1 MTARVSSAGAIGR
14 VLVGH
19 ASDSRSRTRRAIKLP
34 PSVIASVVT
43 FVVLLGAYLSTAAPD
58 LTVWD
63 ASELAT
69 AAHTLGIP
77 HPPGTP
83 LWVLIGRV
91 ATLVFS
97 SAGPARSVTLLSVWA
112 TAGAGALGAAMATRW
127 IGARAAVAA
136 AVGAGTMMSIWAS
149 ATETEVYAVALLL
162 SVAMLAAGERAG
174 RQEIAADARVRWRA
188 LLAFLALLSV
198 PLHLS
203 ALVALPAAVAFAWRG
218 SRPRIGEV
226 LTWMAL
232 GALALSAVAVL
243 PLRAAQAPMLNS
255 GRALSLGALFD
266 VLTRAQYDVAGL
278 WPRMAPLW
286 IQLGNVF
293 EWADWQVAFGL
304 APRPEPTWAR
314 TTLSVLWAWLALL
327 GARALWRHDQ
337 RVGRAMVMLVGC
349 ATVGVA
355 LWLNLKAGPS
365 YGAGVLPE
373 SALHEARERDYFFAL
388 GFWAWGMLAGAGM
401 GAIAQRLARL
411 LPAAVATAALA
422 LASVPLLAN
431 STVMNRTREPVASIT
446 RGYARLLL
454 DAVPMGGVLFT
465 AGDNDS
471 FPLWYLQ
478 QVEDLRT
485 DVTVVTVPLLGARW
499 YRQELASRT
508 TLLDR
513 TMTDPTVSL
522 AAAMQQIVARANA
535 SRRVVRVSALLAAE
549 QRRLLDPAV
558 GWALEGLVYA
568 PDSTLPPGGLGLDI
582 PALNAA
588 RERVPPSLLR
598 SLPAGSD
605 AGARQLHALLRC
617 TTITQ
622 PSDPLLVSACGG
634 A

>member
-1 MTARVSSAGAIGR
+1 MTGGPSGSPARP
-14 VLVGH
+14 
-19 ASDSRSRTRRAIKLP
+19 RRAIKLP
-34 PSVIASVVT
+34 SSVVASVIT
-43 FVVLLGAYLSTAAPD
+43 LVVLLGVYLSTAAPD

-83 LWVLIGRV
+83 LWVLLGRV
-91 ATLVFS
+91 STLLFS

-127 IGARAAVAA
+127 IGARAAVAS
-136 AVGAGTMMSIWAS
+136 AVGAGAMMSVWAS

-162 SVAMLAAGERAG
+162 SVAMLSAGERAG
-174 RQEIAADARVRWRA
+174 RHDVNDDARVRWRA
-188 LLAFLALLSV
+188 LLVFLAALAV

-218 SRPRIGEV
+218 SRPRAGEV
-226 LTWMAL
+226 MTWFAL
-232 GALALSAVAVL
+232 VALALSAVLVL
-243 PLRAAQAPMLNS
+243 PLRAAQAPWLNS
-255 GRALSLGALFD
+255 GRPLSFAALID

-304 APRPEPTWAR
+304 APQAQPAWAR
-314 TTLSVLWAWLALL
+314 TFLSVLWAWLAIL
-327 GARALWRHDQ
+327 GARALWRHDA
-337 RVGRAMVMLVGC
+337 RVGRAMVALVCC

-401 GAIAQRLARL
+401 GAIAQRLAQR
-411 LPAAVATAALA
+411 LPAAVAVVALA

-431 STVMNRTREPVASIT
+431 ATVMDRTREPVASIT

-454 DAVPMGGVLFT
+454 EAVPVGGVLFT
-465 AGDNDS
+465 AGDNDT

-478 QVEDLRT
+478 QVEELRT
-485 DVTVVTVPLLGARW
+485 DVTVVTVPLLAARW
-499 YRQELASRT
+499 YREELASRS
-508 TLLDR
+508 TLLDPP
-513 TMTDPTVSL
+513 MTAPGASL
-522 AAAMQQIVARANA
+522 SDVTRQIVARAGA
-535 SRRVVRVSALLAAE
+535 SRRGVRVSALLAAE
-549 QRRLLDPAV
+549 ERILLDPGV

-568 PDSTLPPGGLGLDI
+568 VDSTLPPGSFGLDL

-588 RERVPPSLLR
+588 RDRVPLSLLR
-598 SLPAGSD
+598 PLPAGAD
-605 AGARQLHALLRC
+605 AGARQLHNLLRC

-634 A
+634 V